1 MHLDGKYMGIL
12 FTSSESLE
20 LLHSEKFKNE
30 LEMIKEKKY
39 IDNSFEKFG
48 YEGE

>member
-1 MHLDGKYMGIL
+1 MGIL

-20 LLHSEKFKNE
+20 LLYSEKFKNE

-48 YEGE
+48 CEGE